1 MMLQK
6 HELNKNITS
15 VADPNPLVRGTD
27 PWVRIRTNKK
37 VMESD
42 PELLIQHPEIIFSG
56 PG

>member
-15 VADPNPLVRGTD
+15 VADSNPLVRG

-42 PELLIQHPEIIFSG
+42 PELIIQHPETIFSD